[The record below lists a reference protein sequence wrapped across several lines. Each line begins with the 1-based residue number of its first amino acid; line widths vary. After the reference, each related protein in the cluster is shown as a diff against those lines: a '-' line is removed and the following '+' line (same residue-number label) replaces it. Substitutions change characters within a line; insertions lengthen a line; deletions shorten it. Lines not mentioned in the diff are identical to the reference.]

1 MRTLPILL
9 ALTLILG
16 ACSSGDGTSGPPE
29 IDYGRE
35 ICLQCGMIIS
45 ETRYAAA
52 YRLPDGTERTF
63 DDLGGLLV
71 YGHEHGELSD
81 ADVWVHD
88 VETEAWVRAERAWYV
103 MTRTRRTPMG
113 YGIVAFADRSRAE
126 ALAAEVGTE
135 AVPWPDLLAIPLDE
149 LRTGRGE
156 DMGGMGSTDGGMG
169 PMPDHGGGS

>member
-1 MRTLPILL
+1 MRHWITAAVLL
-9 ALTLILG
+9 LS
-16 ACSSGDGTSGPPE
+16 ACAPSTVHSGPPE

-45 ETRYAAA
+45 EARYAAA

-81 ADVWVHD
+81 SEVWVHD

-103 MTRTRRTPMG
+103 MTRDRHTPMG
-113 YGIVAFADRSRAE
+113 YGIVAFGDRSRAE
-126 ALAAEVGTE
+126 ARAAEVGTE
-135 AVPWPDLLAIPLDE
+135 AISWPDLLAIPLD
-149 LRTGRGE
+149 RIQASRGGE
-156 DMGGMGSTDGGMG
+156 MPSMGSTDGGMG
-169 PMPDHGGGS
+169 SMPDHDGS